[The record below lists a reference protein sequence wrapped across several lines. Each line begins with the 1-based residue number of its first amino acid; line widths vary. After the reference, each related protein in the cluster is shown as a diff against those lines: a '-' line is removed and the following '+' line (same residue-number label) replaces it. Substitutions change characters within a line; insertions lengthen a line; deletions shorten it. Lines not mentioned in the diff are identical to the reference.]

1 MNQAFRS
8 QFNTTVVGSLAYE
21 LLVLAHSSA
30 ILSIFGLETY
40 GLLGS
45 LLGIIHIVT
54 HIADLGMTNS
64 ITPFLQIIVQNKQ
77 NWRFLLIQRTLLP
90 HLPFVVLTSVGALI
104 FCFHSSLGQNINPIL
119 LIIILMLIV
128 LETIQSFMRQ
138 LLYALF
144 KTKAI
149 ITTELGLLILRIK
162 SIWGL
167 HFLTQYQITI
177 SLIMWS
183 HLASALICLTIF
195 YLLLRQSYQQLPD
208 SDLDIPTN
216 FGWRLARNRA
226 SNYLL
231 RLSRNIFAVHFL
243 TPLFAFQFGLKTA
256 GLFFFASKLAKI
268 VSAVVKLSIGYSGNG
283 LLARVKNQDL
293 ETKCAVF
300 TQLASK
306 LFSIV
311 IPAGMLFFPL
321 CIGGLH
327 SGYLQSTAIHISLLC
342 LLFLIITFFEFFF
355 MLYEQWYILEEAAHH
370 LCIIKLIELT
380 AFFIIFRYFLF
391 SAPEFLV
398 ILIVM
403 RTLHFG
409 FIATHAYRT
418 WGITL
423 VHKFDLQ
430 SYTWY
435 AAFSCLC
442 WYFLY

>member
-1 MNQAFRS
+1 LW
-8 QFNTTVVGSLAYE
+8 GSLAYE

-195 YLLLRQSYQQLPD
+195 LS
-208 SDLDIPTN
+208 
-216 FGWRLARNRA
+216 A
-226 SNYLL
+226 SQ
-231 RLSRNIFAVHFL
+231 A
-243 TPLFAFQFGLKTA
+243 
-256 GLFFFASKLAKI
+256 
-268 VSAVVKLSIGYSGNG
+268 KLSTTS
-283 LLARVKNQDL
+283 
-293 ETKCAVF
+293 
-300 TQLASK
+300 
-306 LFSIV
+306 
-311 IPAGMLFFPL
+311 
-321 CIGGLH
+321 
-327 SGYLQSTAIHISLLC
+327 
-342 LLFLIITFFEFFF
+342 
-355 MLYEQWYILEEAAHH
+355 
-370 LCIIKLIELT
+370 
-380 AFFIIFRYFLF
+380 
-391 SAPEFLV
+391 
-398 ILIVM
+398 
-403 RTLHFG
+403 
-409 FIATHAYRT
+409 
-418 WGITL
+418 
-423 VHKFDLQ
+423 
-430 SYTWY
+430 
-435 AAFSCLC
+435 
-442 WYFLY
+442 